1 MGIDA
6 VEHLVEV
13 LHVDEGFNFNPPP
26 LCNSLCNN
34 YLHST

>member
-26 LCNSLCNN
+26 IMQLSVQ
-34 YLHST
+34 